1 MENKIDIDLII
12 PVYNVQP
19 YLRKCIDSA
28 LAQTLSYF
36 RIILVDDGSTDGSG
50 AICDEYAKKYD
61 RIEVVHQENMGLS
74 GAKNTGMKISK
85 APYIMFLDSDD
96 WISSNTVEM
105 MARVIESSSYDIVQC
120 KAKIEYD
127 DSPDKSHIVK
137 RIPKVRTY
145 DREGAFRSFFSD
157 GNIGPASWGK
167 LYKREIL
174 HGIEFPVG
182 KVHEDVAV
190 IKDILDKCDN
200 IAYIDEELWHYR
212 FRVGSISRTHYAQKN
227 RFLFDCVKKMSVVLE
242 EYPKLQSS
250 YEGYRILVAKSLF
263 LMFSEEDK
271 INFYSDYN
279 EYLSILKHGRLKV
292 LTNNTIKIS
301 NKISILLAS
310 SKWHCIIKSIFKM
323 IRK

>member
-105 MARVIESSSYDIVQC
+105 MARVIES
-120 KAKIEYD
+120 
-127 DSPDKSHIVK
+127 
-137 RIPKVRTY
+137 
-145 DREGAFRSFFSD
+145 
-157 GNIGPASWGK
+157 
-167 LYKREIL
+167 
-174 HGIEFPVG
+174 
-182 KVHEDVAV
+182 
-190 IKDILDKCDN
+190 
-200 IAYIDEELWHYR
+200 
-212 FRVGSISRTHYAQKN
+212 
-227 RFLFDCVKKMSVVLE
+227 
-242 EYPKLQSS
+242 
-250 YEGYRILVAKSLF
+250 
-263 LMFSEEDK
+263 
-271 INFYSDYN
+271 
-279 EYLSILKHGRLKV
+279 
-292 LTNNTIKIS
+292 
-301 NKISILLAS
+301 
-310 SKWHCIIKSIFKM
+310 
-323 IRK
+323 